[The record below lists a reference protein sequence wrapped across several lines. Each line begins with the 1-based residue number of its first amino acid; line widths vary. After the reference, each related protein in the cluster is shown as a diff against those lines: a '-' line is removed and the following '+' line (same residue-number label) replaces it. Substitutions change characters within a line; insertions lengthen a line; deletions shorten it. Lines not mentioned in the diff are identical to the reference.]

1 MNEIDLTI
9 SELPGKQ
16 LNVVNAH
23 TVSGNDMKK
32 KKIKKQ
38 DGVASSWP
46 CDNDDMDVD
55 VDMDMDMDMV
65 ARVFYKRAANETL
78 RR

>member
-32 KKIKKQ
+32 NKIKKQ

-46 CDNDDMDVD
+46 RDNDDMD

-65 ARVFYKRAANETL
+65 ARVFYKRAANET
-78 RR
+78 RRR